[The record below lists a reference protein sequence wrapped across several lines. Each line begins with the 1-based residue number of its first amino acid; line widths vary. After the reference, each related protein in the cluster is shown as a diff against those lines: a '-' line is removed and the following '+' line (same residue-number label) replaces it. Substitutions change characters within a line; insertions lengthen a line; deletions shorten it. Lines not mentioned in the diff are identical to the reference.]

1 MNKMTTGVFQ
11 RSVFACLLLGL
22 MTVTVGAQDNPFP
35 WLSEGENLFTETI
48 ADIPVPRGYTRV
60 DADPHSFV
68 SWLRQL
74 PIKSGENKVYLYNGK
89 LKTNQKAH
97 YKVLAI
103 DVGERDLQQCADAI
117 IRLRTEYLFS
127 RQAHDQIAF
136 NFTSGDR
143 ASFLQWADG
152 YRPDVKGN
160 KVIWSRRAQQTRS
173 YQNFRAYLD
182 TVFMYAGSYSL
193 SQELRRV
200 ETLEQI
206 RIGDVF
212 IQGGFPGHAV
222 LVVDM
227 ARSERPE
234 KIAIMLAQSY
244 MPAQEIHLLLN
255 PKRFLRNPW
264 YVVGETE
271 QLHTPEW
278 TFEWTDLKRFPEDRM
293 ATVIVPAG
301 MAASP

>member
-1 MNKMTTGVFQ
+1 MNKIATGLIQ
-11 RSVFACLLLGL
+11 YSVFACLFLGL
-22 MTVTVGAQDNPFP
+22 MTLTVGAQDNPFP
-35 WLSEGENLFTETI
+35 WLSEKENTIAETI
-48 ADIPVPRGYTRV
+48 GDIPVPRGYTRV
-60 DADPHSFV
+60 DADPPSFV

-74 PIKSGENKVYLYNGK
+74 PIKFGENQVYLYNGK
-89 LKTNQKAH
+89 LKANQKAH

-103 DVGERDLQQCADAI
+103 DVGDRDLQQCADAI
-117 IRLRTEYLFS
+117 IRLRAEYLFS
-127 RQAHDQIAF
+127 RQAYDLIAF

-143 ASFLQWADG
+143 ASFLQWAEG
-152 YRPDVKGN
+152 YRPDVKGD
-160 KVIWSRRAQQTRS
+160 KVIWRKRAQQNRS

-206 RIGDVF
+206 RVGDVF

-227 ARSERPE
+227 AKSERPG

-244 MPAQEIHLLLN
+244 MPTQEIHLLVN
-255 PKRFLRNPW
+255 PKRFPQNPW
-264 YVVGETE
+264 YIVGETE

-278 TFEWTDLKRFPEDRM
+278 TFEWTDLKRFPEN
-293 ATVIVPAG
+293 
-301 MAASP
+301 